1 MSCAEMIERVS
12 AYHDGEL
19 SDPER
24 RAVEEHLAGCEACRR
39 RLADYDALDAALRA
53 LPDVAA
59 SPAFARR
66 LGGRVRGRG
75 RVFPLFDL
83 KTLSLAAAAVVL
95 LTVGVMVRSGL
106 FHPSAPAARPDLPN
120 LDLLVDEEYLGIGAF
135 DLDLGVAPEVSLSTL
150 DSTGKEE

>member
-1 MSCAEMIERVS
+1 MSCAEMIERAS

-24 RAVEEHLAGCEACRR
+24 RAVEQHLAGCEACRR
-39 RLADYDALDAALRA
+39 RLADYEALDAALRA

-66 LGGRVRGRG
+66 LGGRG
-75 RVFPLFDL
+75 RVLPLFGL

-106 FHPSAPAARPDLPN
+106 FHPPAPAAQPDLPN

-150 DSTGKEE
+150 DLRGKEE